1 MIGSKKAC
9 RLDLHIGIVRAN
21 KMLVNDNFG
30 WAVFMQ
36 IMCLNYQIL
45 VNLCT
50 IEL

>member
-9 RLDLHIGIVRAN
+9 RLYLHIGIVRAN

-36 IMCLNYQIL
+36 IYVLIIKL
-45 VNLCT
+45 L
-50 IEL
+50 